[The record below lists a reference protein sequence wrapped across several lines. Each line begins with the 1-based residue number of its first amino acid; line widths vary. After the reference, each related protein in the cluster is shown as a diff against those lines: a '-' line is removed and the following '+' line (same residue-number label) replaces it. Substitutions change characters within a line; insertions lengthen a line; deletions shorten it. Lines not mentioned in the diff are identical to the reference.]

1 MINRKVPMRSSKTF
15 RAGVLGIVIASETQL
30 TSKYEKEGCQLWIL

>member
-1 MINRKVPMRSSKTF
+1 MQSCVLVF
-15 RAGVLGIVIASETQL
+15 RREIFCILAIAIASETQL